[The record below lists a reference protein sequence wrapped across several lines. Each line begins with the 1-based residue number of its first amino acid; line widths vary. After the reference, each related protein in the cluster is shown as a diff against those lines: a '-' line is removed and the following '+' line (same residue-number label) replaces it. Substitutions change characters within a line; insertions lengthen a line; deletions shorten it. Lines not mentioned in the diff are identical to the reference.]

1 MGEWSD
7 DRLRRAMGA
16 LLRWGV
22 AIAAVTA
29 FAGGILY
36 LQGCAGD
43 VPDYRVFR
51 GTPPALRGAAGIIR
65 EAASL
70 NPFGVI
76 QLGILLLIATPVAR
90 IVFSL
95 AAFVAKKDLAYVASV
110 LIVLSIVLAGLL
122 RERRGAVVPPES
134 FRPMCAPS
142 EASSPIPV
150 PMKAAPEESR

>member
-1 MGEWSD
+1 MRNWSD
-7 DRLRRAMGA
+7 ERLRRAMGA

-36 LQGCAGD
+36 LLGCAGD

-51 GTPPALRGAAGIIR
+51 GTPPALRGAAGIFR
-65 EAASL
+65 EAVSL

-90 IVFSL
+90 MVFSL
-95 AAFVAKKDLAYVASV
+95 AAFAAGRDLAYFAAV
-110 LIVLSIVLAGLL
+110 LIVLSIVLTGLL
-122 RERRGAVVPPES
+122 RERPGAVVPPEMY
-134 FRPMCAPS
+134 RPMCAPS
-142 EASSPIPV
+142 GASGRV
-150 PMKAAPEESR
+150 PPTPLPAGDSR

>member
-43 VPDYRVFR
+43 MPDYRVFR
-51 GTPPALRGAAGIIR
+51 GTPPALRGVAGIFR

-90 IVFSL
+90 MAFSL
-95 AAFVAKKDLAYVASV
+95 AAFVAKRDLAYVASV
-110 LIVLSIVLAGLL
+110 LIVLSIVLSGLL
-122 RERRGAVVPPES
+122 RERPGAVVPPES
-134 FRPMCAPS
+134 FRPMCKPSGASNRPPVPAPS
-142 EASSPIPV
+142 P
-150 PMKAAPEESR
+150 AADGR